1 MSSQGWR
8 CHNDAPVVVTIVDAS
23 DVKTSEVESAAT
35 TRFYNCEVRAAP
47 ASPRQLERARSYYRL
62 TVRGGGREKY
72 N

>member
-35 TRFYNCEVRAAP
+35 TRFYNCEVRAAL
-47 ASPRQLERARSYYRL
+47 ASRASW
-62 TVRGGGREKY
+62 RELALIIEL
-72 N
+72 